1 MMERLKVTLSVKT
14 IKKQPMRKILLSTMC
29 LLMMSLTQIFAQ
41 HYIPREEAYKALK
54 KKNLVDTLKDNVTVS
69 KQIISPKSILKFMD
83 DKIQSPEW
91 NSWFFLIDKHPFAD
105 WTHACKY
112 IFVNALDASLIIIDG
127 QKGASFPTDILLLQK
142 VPDEINQFEPVFK
155 KVPKSK

>member
-1 MMERLKVTLSVKT
+1 
-14 IKKQPMRKILLSTMC
+14 MRKILLLTMC
-29 LLMMSLTQIFAQ
+29 LLMISLTQIYAQ
-41 HYIPREEAYKALK
+41 DFIKRDKAYKILK
-54 KKNLVDTLKDNVTVS
+54 KNSLVDTLKDNVTVS
-69 KQIISPKSILKFMD
+69 KQIILPKSILKFMD

-112 IFVNALDASLIIIDG
+112 VFVNVKDTSLIIIDG

-142 VPDEINQFEPVFK
+142 VPDEIIQFKPVFN